1 MSTRSRWVVRAL
13 AVLAVSTAGCASSS
27 MAQQGVLDPTFGE
40 GGIAFV
46 SADGVSGHQ
55 MLARAMLALP
65 DGRILLGGSR
75 NRLRD
80 SSPDPERRPLLARL
94 NTDGGI
100 DDRFGEN
107 RDNPGTVVF
116 SDLFAGTQEQSIE
129 SITTLADGS
138 ILAVGTATAFGPT
151 QGFVL
156 KLDADGR
163 LADGFGE
170 RGVFSLRNAYLH
182 AIVVD
187 AEGRILLAGERAGGT
202 PFMRG
207 VLLRLLANGTLDP
220 AFGVNGEATLALPD
234 NEQLSYLGTLAV
246 DADGSIVVGGH
257 FQVPREGM
265 IDNYDFSVARFTS
278 AGALDTRFATTG
290 WRTFDVD
297 ARSDFDGID
306 RLFIDAQG
314 RIVFGGHYR
323 QFGDDDSDLGIS
335 VLFGRLQA
343 NGSTDESFGEASG
356 HTRFDL
362 LPNGSNRYMSGLV
375 QEPGGPLLAS
385 IEYASSARQVFMLV
399 RSTSEGVPDE
409 RFGSRGVL
417 AIDVAPQGPFNLAHA
432 LTLHEGRPLVAGIA
446 RRSAGSPLVDIAV
459 ARLAVNDV
467 IFASGFEDAP
477 RP

>member
-1 MSTRSRWVVRAL
+1 MSTRWVFRAL
-13 AVLAVSTAGCASSS
+13 AALTVSTAACTGSAI
-27 MAQQGVLDPTFGE
+27 ARQGMLDPGFGE
-40 GGIAFV
+40 DGIAFV
-46 SADGVSGHQ
+46 SADGTSGHQ
-55 MLARAMLALP
+55 MSARAVLALP

-94 NTDGGI
+94 NVAGSI
-100 DDRFGEN
+100 DDSFGED

-156 KLDADGR
+156 KLDAGGR

-182 AIVVD
+182 AIAVD
-187 AEGRILLAGERAGGT
+187 AEGRILLAGEHAGGT

-207 VLLRLLANGTLDP
+207 VLLRLLADGTLDP

-234 NEQLSYLGTLAV
+234 SEQLSYLGALAI

-257 FQVPREGM
+257 FQVPRAGM
-265 IDNYDFSVARFTS
+265 TDNYDFSVARFTS
-278 AGALDTRFATTG
+278 AGVLDPRFATTG
-290 WRTFDVD
+290 WRTFDVE

-323 QFGDDDSDLGIS
+323 QFGDDDSDLGIN

-343 NGSTDESFGEASG
+343 NGATDESFGEASG

-362 LPNGSNRYMSGLV
+362 LPDGSNRYVSGLV
-375 QEPGGPLLAS
+375 QEPDGHLLAN

-399 RSTSEGVPDE
+399 RSTAEGVPDNG
-409 RFGSRGVL
+409 FGKRGVL
-417 AIDVAPQGPFNLAHA
+417 AIDVAPEGPFNLAHA

-459 ARLAVNDV
+459 ARLADNDV
-467 IFASGFEDAP
+467 IFASGFEAAP
-477 RP
+477 GP